1 MLTLVH
7 YPLCP
12 FSRSIRLAFAE
23 VGIKA
28 ALVEEHPCSSNR
40 DFLELNPAGTLPV
53 LVAEDGPIVCGTYAI
68 SEYLSESPIFQ
79 PQESGRFMFFPGSAQ
94 IRAEVRRLVD
104 WFHVKFYCDVSQH
117 VLEEKLY
124 RYHTESS
131 REPDIDILRTANENI
146 RYHLRYIG
154 YLAEQR
160 NWLAAAELSFADIAA
175 AAHLSCMD
183 YLGDVPWEESKQA
196 RNWYARIKSRP
207 SFRALLSDRIPGL
220 TPAHNYTNLD
230 F

>member
-12 FSRSIRLAFAE
+12 FSRSIRLALAE
-23 VGIKA
+23 AGIEFS
-28 ALVEEHPCSSNR
+28 LVEEHPRSW
-40 DFLELNPAGTLPV
+40 DPEFLELNPAGTLPV
-53 LVAEDGPIVCGTYAI
+53 VIQDDGPVICGTYAI
-68 SEYLSESPIFQ
+68 SEYFSETSILRSPGKARN
-79 PQESGRFMFFPGSAQ
+79 SFFPGSAQ

-104 WFHVKFYCDVSQH
+104 WFHVKFYYEVSLH

-124 RYHTESS
+124 RYQTGTGG
-131 REPDIDILRTANENI
+131 EPDIDNLRTANDNL
-146 RYHLRYIG
+146 RYHLRYVG
-154 YLAEQR
+154 HLAEQD
-160 NWLAAAELSFADIAA
+160 NWLAGAELSFADMAA

-183 YLGDVPWEESKQA
+183 YLGHVQWEESEPA

-207 SFRALLSDRIPGL
+207 SFRTLLFDRIPGR
-220 TPAHNYTNLD
+220 TPARDYANLD

>member
-12 FSRSIRLAFAE
+12 FSRSIRLALAE
-23 VGIKA
+23 VGIEA
-28 ALVEEHPCSSNR
+28 ALVEEHPRSSDR
-40 DFLELNPAGTLPV
+40 EFLELNPAGTLPV
-53 LVAEDGPIVCGTYAI
+53 LVANDGPIVCGTYAI
-68 SEYLSESPIFQ
+68 SEYLSESPTLRR
-79 PQESGRFMFFPGSAQ
+79 QETRRFMFFPGSAQ
-94 IRAEVRRLVD
+94 NRAEVRRLVD

-124 RYHTESS
+124 RHQMHSDG
-131 REPDIDILRTANENI
+131 EPDIEILRIANENI

-160 NWLAAAELSFADIAA
+160 NWLGAAELSFADISA

-196 RNWYARIKSRP
+196 RDWYARIKSRP
-207 SFRALLSDRIPGL
+207 SFRTLLSDIIPGL
-220 TPAHNYTNLD
+220 TPARDYANLD

>member
-12 FSRSIRLAFAE
+12 FSRSVRIALAE
-23 VGIKA
+23 VGIEA
-28 ALVEEHPCSSNR
+28 ALVEEHPYSSDR
-40 DFLELNPAGTLPV
+40 EFLELNPAGTLPV
-53 LVAEDGPIVCGTYAI
+53 LITDDGQVICGTYAI
-68 SEYLSESPIFQ
+68 SEYLSESPILRR
-79 PQESGRFMFFPGSAQ
+79 QETGRVKIFPGSAQ

-104 WFHVKFYCDVSQH
+104 WFHTKFYCDVSQH
-117 VLEEKLY
+117 VFEEKLY
-124 RYHTESS
+124 RHQTHADG
-131 REPDIDILRTANENI
+131 EPDIDILRTANDNI

-160 NWLAAAELSFADIAA
+160 NWLAAAELSFADMAA

-220 TPAHNYTNLD
+220 TPSRDYANLD